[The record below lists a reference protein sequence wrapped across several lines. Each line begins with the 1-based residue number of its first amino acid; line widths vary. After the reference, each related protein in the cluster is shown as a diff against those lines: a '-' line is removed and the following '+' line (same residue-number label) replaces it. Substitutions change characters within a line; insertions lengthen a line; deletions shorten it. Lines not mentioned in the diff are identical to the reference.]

1 MRAVVPNTF
10 TSLNLLCGLLGIVF
24 AFNEMLEYSGM
35 LILIAAVFDFFD
47 GFSARMLNAK
57 SAIGKELDSLADVV
71 SFGVLPGIM
80 LFQFINIGNYQ
91 YYTPLFERDLSFT
104 LMAGTA
110 FILPI
115 FSALRLAKFNVDSNQ
130 SSEFIG
136 LATPAAAI
144 FVASIGLIM
153 GFQLP
158 VNMYYPPTG
167 TALAFSMGMYHQ
179 DMYDMWMFGVLFNPI
194 SHLILAL
201 ILSALLVIPIPMF
214 SLKLK
219 CFSWKQNKTQYVF
232 LIFCAL
238 FIFYAFAHFFFRIP
252 GSITIEYSSFA
263 WIIII
268 YVLIS
273 IFQSIF
279 RKNEVQS

>member
-130 SSEFIG
+130 SSE
-136 LATPAAAI
+136 LDACLE
-144 FVASIGLIM
+144 S
-153 GFQLP
+153 
-158 VNMYYPPTG
+158 
-167 TALAFSMGMYHQ
+167 
-179 DMYDMWMFGVLFNPI
+179 
-194 SHLILAL
+194 
-201 ILSALLVIPIPMF
+201 
-214 SLKLK
+214 KK
-219 CFSWKQNKTQYVF
+219 
-232 LIFCAL
+232 
-238 FIFYAFAHFFFRIP
+238 
-252 GSITIEYSSFA
+252 
-263 WIIII
+263 
-268 YVLIS
+268 
-273 IFQSIF
+273 
-279 RKNEVQS
+279 